1 MNVFLPSD
9 SIDFEVEKMVNK
21 LAKDETQPGSSPDA
35 PDVEG
40 TEFHEEEIEEG
51 EFAPDTQI
59 IDLKGTGPSQ
69 PANLAPVEI
78 TNESK
83 VKNSIGSSAQSG
95 VDVTLSERV
104 LTTASGAPQTKP
116 SMEGKTR
123 GVGLALGA

>member
-9 SIDFEVEKMVNK
+9 NIDFEVEIMVSK
-21 LAKDETQPGSSPDA
+21 LAKDETQPGSSPDV

-40 TEFHEEEIEEG
+40 TEFHEEIEEG